1 MEALTGEIGTEA
13 GEPITM
19 KEALSAPD
27 ADKWCQA
34 MDEELH
40 GLREKGRFKGDKL
53 PSNIKPIK
61 TCFVHKLKRGA
72 DGEIERYKARAV
84 ARGFTQRPGVDFYET
99 YSTVIGVDLVRTV
112 LVTSDMRG
120 WNLFVENVLSE

>member
-40 GLREKGRFKGDKL
+40 GLREKGIFKDGEP
-53 PSNIKPIK
+53 PSNITPIK
-61 TCFVHKLKRGA
+61 TRFVYKLKQGV
-72 DGEIERYKARAV
+72 DEEIERYKARLA
-84 ARGFTQRPGVDFYET
+84 
-99 YSTVIGVDLVRTV
+99 
-112 LVTSDMRG
+112 
-120 WNLFVENVLSE
+120 